1 MSHAR
6 KVLDMAPLGIQVE
19 LLQSVVQTGGEL
31 AEIEVTGRP
40 RGFLA
45 QQHTH
50 PTQVERIE
58 VVSGSMKV
66 AMNGRE
72 HVLGEGESIEVPA
85 GTPHRQI
92 PLGDGPGTVRIQ
104 ARPAGRTEA
113 FLEHLAELC
122 ATGQIGRLGFP
133 RPVAG
138 AELVL
143 EYGDSGHASKPP
155 LSAQRAF
162 AQFLLNIARPGRP
175 YVFVDEWDVDAPPE
189 AVFAAISN
197 ARSYPQW
204 WRPVY
209 IEVEADGH
217 PEVGKTST
225 QHFKGRLPYHLRTRS
240 TITALDP
247 GRSLTVEVE
256 GDLRG
261 RGTWT
266 LTPVG
271 EGTHVRFD
279 WQVHADRKLLRLLT
293 PILRPALRANHNWA
307 IARAME
313 GLQPYAQ
320 SIAAVA
326 NAAAAPARRTR
337 PVAAVAAT
345 AD

>member
-19 LLQSVVQTGGEL
+19 LLQSAIQTGGDV
-31 AEIEVTGRP
+31 AKIEVTGRP

-66 AMNGRE
+66 VMNGRE
-72 HVLGEGESIEVPA
+72 HVLGEGQSIEVQA

-92 PLGDGPGTVRIQ
+92 PLGEGPGTVRIQ
-104 ARPAGRTEA
+104 VRPAGRTDA
-113 FLEHLAELC
+113 FLEQLAELC
-122 ATGQIGRLGFP
+122 KAGQINRLGFP

-138 AELVL
+138 AKLVL
-143 EYGDSGHASKPP
+143 EHGDSGHASKPP
-155 LSAQRAF
+155 LSVQRAV
-162 AQFLLNIARPGRP
+162 ARFLLNLARPGRP
-175 YVFVDEWDVDAPPE
+175 YLFVDEWDVEAPPE

-209 IEVEADGH
+209 IEVEADG
-217 PEVGKTST
+217 PVEIGKTSI

-261 RGTWT
+261 SGVWT

-279 WQVHADRKLLRLLT
+279 WQVHADRKLLRILT

-307 IARAME
+307 IAKAMD

-320 SIAAVA
+320 SLAAVA
-326 NAAAAPARRTR
+326 NLAGAPARRPR
-337 PVAAVAAT
+337 SVAALAA

>member
-1 MSHAR
+1 MSQAR
-6 KVLDMAPLGIQVE
+6 KVLDMLPLGIRVE
-19 LLQSVVQTGGEL
+19 LLQSAVQTDDV

-45 QQHTH
+45 QTHTH
-50 PTQVERIE
+50 PAQVERIE

-66 AMNGRE
+66 VMHGRE

-113 FLEHLAELC
+113 FLKYLAELC
-122 ATGQIGRLGFP
+122 VTGQINRLGFP
-133 RPVAG
+133 RPLAA

-143 EYGDSGHASKPP
+143 EYGESGHASKPS
-155 LSAQRAF
+155 LSVQRAL
-162 AQFLLNIARPGRP
+162 ARLLLNVARPRRP
-175 YVFVDEWDVDAPPE
+175 YAFVDEWDVEAPPV
-189 AVFAAISN
+189 AVFAAIAN

-209 IEVEADGH
+209 IEVESDG
-217 PEVGKTST
+217 PAEVGRTST

-240 TITALDP
+240 TVSAIVP

-266 LTPVG
+266 LTPTH

-279 WQVHADRKLLRLLT
+279 WQVHADRKLLRMLT
-293 PILRPALRANHNWA
+293 PLLRPALRANHNWA
-307 IARAME
+307 IDRAME

-326 NAAAAPARRTR
+326 NTAAATPTRTR
-337 PVAAVAAT
+337 PVAAVPAVP
-345 AD
+345 D